1 MDWLEYILPLV
12 FLTPLAA
19 TAVVVLG
26 MRHLFQDKPGFA
38 ASGAQLRQSGHRFRE
53 RLAEARTRLF
63 LACAL
68 GPVLVI
74 TPLIYGMGRIL
85 FSPQQ
90 DWIEWSLYG
99 FLSTAIALVVGALM
113 SVLAYRISRLRLRLA
128 CAMSV
133 TWQLEQMM
141 RFQEQV
147 IHVFHDVPAG
157 AQTIDHVIVT
167 HSGVFSLIVK
177 ARRTASGPDTRVNL
191 EGDQLRFPTHDERSP
206 VRDARRARRWLY
218 AELSRACRQP
228 VEVEGLLMLP
238 GWSCDEAEPTQDDVA
253 LLEEQALAAYL
264 TGPRERL
271 DDALY
276 GDIIRHLSAL
286 AGDRPMHPPLS
297 GADTPRSVLTQPSDS
312 P

>member
-19 TAVVVLG
+19 TAVVVVGL
-26 MRHLFQDKPGFA
+26 RHLFQDKPGFA
-38 ASGAQLRQSGHRFRE
+38 ASGERLRQSGHRFRE

-63 LACAL
+63 LACSL
-68 GPVLVI
+68 GPVLAI

-99 FLSTAIALVVGALM
+99 FLSTAMAMVVGAFM
-113 SVLAYRISRLRLRLA
+113 SVLSYRISRLRLRLA

-147 IHVFHDVPAG
+147 IHVFHDVPTATK
-157 AQTIDHVIVT
+157 TIDYVIVT

-177 ARRTASGPDTRVNL
+177 ARRTATDGVSRVSL
-191 EGDQLRFPTHDERSP
+191 EGDRLRFPTHEERSP
-206 VRDARRARRWLY
+206 IHDARRARRWLH
-218 AELSRACRQP
+218 ADLSRACQRS

-238 GWSCDEAEPTQDDVA
+238 GWSTATERAHDDIV

-264 TGPRERL
+264 NQPRERL

-276 GDIIRHLSAL
+276 SDIIKRLSAL
-286 AGDRPMHPPLS
+286 AGDRPMHPPLT
-297 GADTPRSVLTQPSDS
+297 GTDTPRPDAG